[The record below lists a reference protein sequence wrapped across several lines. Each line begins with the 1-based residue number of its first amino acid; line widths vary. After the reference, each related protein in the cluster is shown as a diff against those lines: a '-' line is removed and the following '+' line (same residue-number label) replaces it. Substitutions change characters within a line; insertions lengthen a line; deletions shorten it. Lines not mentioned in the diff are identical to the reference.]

1 MAVPEGR
8 NAARYTLSCQRTTRS
23 DDNVARIG
31 TNQQVCALGDGD
43 GALRVIAQRKAGDTK
58 SRGLFLDAT
67 RIGEDELCFAQE
79 TEKIE
84 VPYGRNEP
92 QLRVMLDIALRQ
104 ALLGARMHRKNDGH
118 FGGNG
123 IDCS

>member
-8 NAARYTLSCQRTTRS
+8 NVACFTLSCQRITRS
-23 DDNVARIG
+23 GDNFARIG
-31 TNQQVCALGDGD
+31 ANQQVCSLGDGN
-43 GALRVIAQRKAGDTK
+43 GALCVLTQRKAGDAE

-67 RIGEDELCFAQE
+67 RIGEDELGFAQE

-84 VPYGRNEP
+84 VAYGRNEP
-92 QLRVMLDIALRQ
+92 QLRVMLDTALRQ
-104 ALLGARMHRKNDGH
+104 VLLGARMHWKNDGH

-123 IDCS
+123 I